1 MKKRIFIVSLVS
13 LLIPG
18 MIGFAQDKS
27 YKDSLRQ
34 QFLNSKNS
42 YQREFEGFKNQ
53 NDSLFLSYLNQS
65 WKEFKVFKQDRK
77 PHPKPVLQPM
87 APKVIENLELPKPS
101 QIIEIQ
107 DRDSIGV
114 QPGEQPPSLNN
125 LENIS
130 TEIEYFD
137 FLGQKVGISKSGY
150 KPIVATDTRAR
161 IIKFFQT
168 YAKSERLN
176 KITRELFIISQ
187 AKQLNDWGFF
197 YLLRIASA
205 SVFKDLNDQV
215 LFTWASLQ
223 KCGFDVKIAYNK
235 EDIFLLAEFK
245 EKLFNTFYITISGKN
260 YDLLNFP
267 TQTSIAEG
275 VQSYEPDYPG
285 QVKPLSVFLVM
296 LPRFANN
303 PEYKKLHFEKDT
315 ITVALNIN
323 LIDFLKDYPA
333 CELVVYFNTPVSQHA
348 MESFDR
354 ILVPLFSGKSEKE
367 KVAILLN
374 MMHES
379 FPYKPDQ
386 EQFGRED
393 YLFPD
398 EALFYPFTDC
408 EDRAVLFSQLISHY
422 TTMTPIGLEYPDHV
436 SIAVKFNEQI
446 MGDYIILN
454 NDKYYICDPTYL
466 GSEIG
471 MAMDSMK
478 KSKSIIIPVMKS
490 TR

>member
-1 MKKRIFIVSLVS
+1 MKKRIFITSLVS

-34 QFLNSKNS
+34 QFQDSKNS
-42 YQREFEGFKNQ
+42 YQLEFEEFKNQ
-53 NDSLFLSYLNQS
+53 NDSLFLTYLNQS
-65 WKEFKVFKQDRK
+65 WKEFKVFKEDRK
-77 PHPKPVLQPM
+77 PRFKPVVQPM
-87 APKVIENLELPKPS
+87 APKIIDNMELPKPA

-107 DRDSIGV
+107 DRDRIRV
-114 QPGEQPPSLNN
+114 QPGEQPPFLNN
-125 LENIS
+125 IESIS
-130 TEIEYFD
+130 TEIDYFE
-137 FLGQKVGISKSGY
+137 FFGQKVGISKSGY
-150 KPIVATDTRAR
+150 KTILAPDTKTQ
-161 IIKFFQT
+161 IIKFFET
-168 YAKSERLN
+168 YAESERLN
-176 KITRELFIISQ
+176 KITMELFILSQ
-187 AKQLNDWGFF
+187 TKQLNDWGFF

-223 KCGFDVKIAYNK
+223 QCGFDVKIAYNN
-235 EDIFLLAEFK
+235 EDIFLLAKFN

-275 VQSYEPDYPG
+275 VQSYESDYPG
-285 QVKPLSVFLVM
+285 QMQPLSAFLTR
-296 LPRFANN
+296 LPKFANH
-303 PEYKKLHFEKDT
+303 PEYKQLHFEKET

-323 LIDFLKDYPA
+323 LIDFFNDYPA

-354 ILVPLFSGKSEKE
+354 ILLPLFLGKSEKE

-374 MMHES
+374 LMHES
-379 FPYKPDQ
+379 FPYKPDL
-386 EQFGRED
+386 EQFGKED

-398 EALFYPFTDC
+398 EALYYPYTDC
-408 EDRAVLFSQLISHY
+408 EDRAVLFSQLVNHY
-422 TTMTPIGLEYPDHV
+422 TMLTTVGLEYPDHV
-436 SIAVKFNEQI
+436 SVAVKFKEPI
-446 MGDYIILN
+446 MGDYLILN
-454 NDKYYICDPTYL
+454 NDKYFICDPTYL
-466 GSEIG
+466 GAEIG

-478 KSKSIIIPVMKS
+478 KSKPIIIPVMKS
-490 TR
+490 IR